1 MEGKR
6 EFDLV
11 IEEISDE
18 INVMTEHLF
27 QDLVAHQL
35 AVALHQRAQHA
46 NIFML

>member
-18 INVMTEHLF
+18 INVMTGAYSNSICYIFDMYNFKLQIF
-27 QDLVAHQL
+27 QVE
-35 AVALHQRAQHA
+35 
-46 NIFML
+46 IM